1 VAPPASGPTRPEGA
15 TSLMRAPSTTTVAPS
30 MGSRPVPSISSAW
43 VKSVMPAM
51 KASWVGDATSG
62 F

>member
-1 VAPPASGPTRPEGA
+1 
-15 TSLMRAPSTTTVAPS
+15 